1 VRLSVTPINLL
12 AIATIPLLLALA
24 IYVSRRSIYDNLKLL
39 IVLIPLQAF
48 AVIEAG
54 FTIPPIYLFLVVMIA
69 GFLFRGAR
77 PDTTVPGGKTLL
89 FYLCIA
95 VIATVLAALWLKL
108 PSVQFDGWMRFR
120 ASSLRSPL
128 QLALTIF
135 HFLPFFLIV
144 SAVRSSEAAD
154 SLMRIHLLVGFCLI
168 SLGIFQMLAFVTD
181 FPLKDLTWSFDVV
194 KDSSIYGYGKT
205 HVYDARVAS
214 FGTRTTF
221 IETRFFADYLLSVVP
236 ISLAIWVSGSGDARK
251 RMGFASG
258 PVAVLLGIIVLF
270 FTMSRSAW
278 VIMVISFLVMSV
290 WLSPRLL
297 FKQIPI
303 AAVVLII
310 VAGLFMKIGFFNESV
325 GSLSSIITERLDTYH
340 LVTDPRV
347 TYLIVLFETFM
358 EHPIL
363 GVGAGNFSYFASA
376 MLGADVLISA
386 HGVPWAALAE
396 FGIVGFALLMTTFG
410 IVILSLGK
418 TIRRAESGSERAI
431 MIGVFT
437 AVVAL
442 VLNSFTSGDRPTFH
456 LVFLLGIAS
465 AYSMARMK
473 PENHTA

>member
-1 VRLSVTPINLL
+1 MSPVKLI
-12 AIATIPLLLALA
+12 AIASIPVLLALA
-24 IYVSRRSIYDNLKLL
+24 IYVSRRSTYDNLKLFT
-39 IVLIPLQAF
+39 VLIPLQAF

-77 PDTTVPGGKTLL
+77 PDTSAPGGRVLL

-95 VIATVLAALWLKL
+95 VIATVVAALWLKT
-108 PSVQFDGWMRFR
+108 PSVQFDDWMRFR
-120 ASSLRSPL
+120 ASALRSPL

-144 SAVRSSEAAD
+144 SAVRNREAAD
-154 SLMRIHLLVGFCLI
+154 SLVRIHLLVGLCLI
-168 SLGIFQMLAFVTD
+168 LLGIFQMIAFVTD
-181 FPLKDLTWSFDVV
+181 FPLKDFTWSIDVV
-194 KDSSIYGYGKT
+194 RDSSIYGYGKT

-214 FGTRTTF
+214 FGTRATF
-221 IETRFFADYLLSVVP
+221 LETRFFADYLLSVVP
-236 ISLAIWVSGSGDARK
+236 ISLAIWVSGSGEARK

-258 PVAVLLGIIVLF
+258 PVAVLLGMVVLF

-290 WLSPRLL
+290 WFSPRLL

-303 AAVVLII
+303 AAAVMMIVV
-310 VAGLFMKIGFFNESV
+310 GLFMKIGFFSESV

-347 TYLIVLFETFM
+347 TYLVVLFETFL

-363 GVGAGNFSYFASA
+363 GVGAGNFSYFASS

-396 FGIVGFALLMTTFG
+396 FGIVGFALLMALFG

-418 TIRRAESGSERAI
+418 TIRRTESGHEKAI
-431 MIGVFT
+431 MIGIFT

-465 AYSMARMK
+465 AYSMARMN
-473 PENHTA
+473 PEDHSA